1 MTHQQKGRTH
11 SKFAAVQRSMVKSGE
26 QWRSTVNCWTVE
38 RHNGHSWTVRACDR
52 MLREPL
58 FPSPLNVFRDGG
70 QRRLKWGFVYFLSP
84 EICRSPFEQR
94 LVALGIVKM
103 FGCPILPP
111 HLVIGSFV
119 HRPTLRQQQWVAWG
133 GWGWMWGCHWASVV
147 LLVGKARP
155 NLT

>member
-1 MTHQQKGRTH
+1 MD
-11 SKFAAVQRSMVKSGE
+11 
-26 QWRSTVNCWTVE
+26 
-38 RHNGHSWTVRACDR
+38 SWTVRACDR

-133 GWGWMWGCHWASVV
+133 VGVDVGVGWWMGWMWGWAWVV
-147 LLVGKARP
+147 LLRCRDWGKRGGVSGDA
-155 NLT
+155 